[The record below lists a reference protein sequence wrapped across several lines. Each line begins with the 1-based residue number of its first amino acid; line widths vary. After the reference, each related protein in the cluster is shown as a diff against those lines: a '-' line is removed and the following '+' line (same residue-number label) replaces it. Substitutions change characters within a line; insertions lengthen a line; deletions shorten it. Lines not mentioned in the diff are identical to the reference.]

1 MEKEVQQEKRQEVW
15 KTEYRR
21 MRRIWA
27 LRNNRTELMM
37 LLVLLV
43 GGLIMSLVSP
53 TFLTKGNILNICSQ
67 QSTTAL
73 MAIGMT
79 LVIITSGIDLSVGT
93 LLGFA
98 GMLAAIELQ
107 ATGNVAKA
115 LVLAYGVALLVG
127 IVNGFLIG
135 YMKLPAFIV
144 TLGTQLICQSMNYVV
159 TDGSS
164 ASKFPEAFGFLGKGK
179 LVGDLPFYLVLI
191 ILLYLLF
198 ILVMTRSRY
207 GRFLYAS
214 GSNEEASRI
223 SGIGTKKVIMVSYII
238 YGGHCR
244 AGYDFQ
250 AYGLRS
256 HLWQGGRDGC
266 DCRCGHWGSLHAGR
280 KGYALG
286 DGYRSVYC
294 GGASE
299 FPEPLGGQYLLA
311 GNGHWGRHHSSCAH
325 GTALPQKEKLGASG
339 GKPFEHKGNT
349 QEKRRKIK

>member
-135 YMKLPAFIV
+135 YMKLP
-144 TLGTQLICQSMNYVV
+144 
-159 TDGSS
+159 
-164 ASKFPEAFGFLGKGK
+164 
-179 LVGDLPFYLVLI
+179 
-191 ILLYLLF
+191 
-198 ILVMTRSRY
+198 
-207 GRFLYAS
+207 
-214 GSNEEASRI
+214 
-223 SGIGTKKVIMVSYII
+223 
-238 YGGHCR
+238 
-244 AGYDFQ
+244 
-250 AYGLRS
+250 
-256 HLWQGGRDGC
+256 W
-266 DCRCGHWGSLHAGR
+266 
-280 KGYALG
+280 
-286 DGYRSVYC
+286 
-294 GGASE
+294 
-299 FPEPLGGQYLLA
+299 EP
-311 GNGHWGRHHSSCAH
+311 S
-325 GTALPQKEKLGASG
+325 
-339 GKPFEHKGNT
+339 
-349 QEKRRKIK
+349 

>member
-1 MEKEVQQEKRQEVW
+1 MEQERQKENGLETWRQ
-15 KTEYRR
+15 EYRR
-21 MRRIWA
+21 MRRIWM

-43 GGLIMSLVSP
+43 GGSVMSLVSP
-53 TFLTKGNILNICSQ
+53 TFFTKGNLLNICSQ

-115 LVLAYGVALLVG
+115 LGLAYGVALLVG

-135 YMKLPAFIV
+135 YKKLPAFIV

-179 LVGDLPFYLVLI
+179 LVGEIPFYLVLI
-191 ILLYLLF
+191 IGLYLFF
-198 ILVMTRSRY
+198 IFIMTKSRY
-207 GRFLYAS
+207 GRFLYAA

-223 SGIGTKKVIMVSYII
+223 SGIGTQRVIMVSYVISALMAATAGLVMI
-238 YGGHCR
+238 SRLMACDPTYG
-244 AGYDFQ
+244 
-250 AYGLRS
+250 
-256 HLWQGGRDGC
+256 
-266 DCRCGHWGSLHAGR
+266 
-280 KGYALG
+280 KGAEM
-286 DGYRSVYC
+286 DVIAAVVI
-294 GGASE
+294 GGASM
-299 FPEPLGGQYLLA
+299 LGGRGTL
-311 GNGHWGRHHSSCAH
+311 W
-325 GTALPQKEKLGASG
+325 GTAIGVFIVGVLRNSLNLLGVNTFWQGTAIGVVIIVAVLTEQLS
-339 GKPFEHKGNT
+339 HKKKG
-349 QEKRRKIK
+349 